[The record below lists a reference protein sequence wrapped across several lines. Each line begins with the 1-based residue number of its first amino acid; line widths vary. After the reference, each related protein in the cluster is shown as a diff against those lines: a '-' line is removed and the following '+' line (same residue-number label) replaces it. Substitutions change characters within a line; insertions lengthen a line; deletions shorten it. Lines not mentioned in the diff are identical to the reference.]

1 MNQPIIYHNPRCSKS
16 RQALKILQDH
26 GLTPIII
33 EYLKTP
39 PDVNDLKQILN
50 KLNLSPRELLRN
62 NEPEY
67 KENQLDDNNLSDEE
81 IVQAISK
88 HPILMQRPIVILGNK
103 AIIGRPPEK
112 VNELL

>member
-1 MNQPIIYHNPRCSKS
+1 MNRPIIYHNPRCSKS
-16 RQALKILQDH
+16 RQTLKILQDH
-26 GLTPIII
+26 GLTPTII

-39 PDVNDLKQILN
+39 PDAKDLKQILT
-50 KLNLSPRELLRN
+50 KLNISPRELLRN

-67 KENQLDDNNLSDEE
+67 KENQLDNKNLSDDE
-81 IVQAISK
+81 IIQAIIK
-88 HPILMQRPIVILGNK
+88 HPILMERPIVILGNK